1 MTPRYKKTGM
11 NCRRPGIMPLVKG
24 SSVCLFLFFL
34 FLADPLV
41 DKSEVKCTQSD
52 DEIKDFGGKS
62 NVYKTEEL
70 VAE

>member
-1 MTPRYKKTGM
+1 M

-34 FLADPLV
+34 FLADSLV
-41 DKSEVKCTQSD
+41 DKAQVNSSQSD

-62 NVYKTEEL
+62 DVYKAEEL